1 MIAGSSIFL
10 GRFFLNPCCVRSTVL
25 FDEQYWF
32 FECAFFCCGPS
43 VSITLSGLGV
53 CCLCVCL
60 FWKGSFN
67 SLLVAFFLL
76 AFCFF
81 SCDRLLV
88 IEVAPALISSCML
101 ALCWLPAFLLRSQ
114 CALLPDYYCEFFC
127 TPPPLWISC
136 GGLVNSAIACCP
148 IDNLCFSRFGIA
160 VRRRSRR
167 NCA

>member
-43 VSITLSGLGV
+43 VSIILSGFGV
-53 CCLCVCL
+53 CCLCVCV

-67 SLLVAFFLL
+67 SLIVAFFLL

-88 IEVAPALISSCML
+88 IEVAPALIACSLCVGFLFFYCDHSARYCQITIVSFFARRLLFGSVVEVWSIVPLL
-101 ALCWLPAFLLRSQ
+101 AV
-114 CALLPDYYCEFFC
+114 
-127 TPPPLWISC
+127 PLAISVFRDSES
-136 GGLVNSAIACCP
+136 L
-148 IDNLCFSRFGIA
+148 
-160 VRRRSRR
+160 
-167 NCA
+167 